1 MEEDVKWNV
10 HFNKTG
16 KLNRRICTSTFRL
29 TEMTLLST
37 FITSVSCFAN
47 KIILYYQHSD
57 RQTYVVHVSYTNTC
71 VQTFICRQS
80 RAHHVYK
87 TGELE
92 SQRNHFFY
100 VIVFQCQAQSQF
112 SPWFKVPSI
121 HLFILLFVHSW
132 WGQNILWIFF
142 SRNQFLPLLTSGS
155 KSQCLRQILITE
167 DWKYFCIT
175 VSQEVG
181 QI

>member
-57 RQTYVVHVSYTNTC
+57 RQTYVVTYLIQIPAYKHLYADSPALIMCTKQENWKANAIISFTLLFSSVKLNPSFHLDLKSHRSIYSFSY
-71 VQTFICRQS
+71 
-80 RAHHVYK
+80 
-87 TGELE
+87 
-92 SQRNHFFY
+92 
-100 VIVFQCQAQSQF
+100 
-112 SPWFKVPSI
+112 
-121 HLFILLFVHSW
+121 LFIVD
-132 WGQNILWIFF
+132 GGRIFSGYSF
-142 SRNQFLPLLTSGS
+142 PETSFFHCWHLDPRANVWD
-155 KSQCLRQILITE
+155 K
-167 DWKYFCIT
+167 F
-175 VSQEVG
+175 
-181 QI
+181 